1 MSSSV
6 VSTLIEPPAA
16 ALPPLS
22 NREVRE
28 LKSRSQRLT
37 AVTKLGKS
45 GLSPDFVA
53 GVDRELAQ
61 HELIKVK
68 LTELKDQRFELG
80 KNLAALTRSHLVWVI
95 GHVLVL
101 YRQKSA
107 GDALPALIPAT
118 PPTSTTARPPAP
130 GQGGPLK
137 KNSTTELTRPV
148 TWKAIGVVAEP
159 TPSPKPP
166 ARRRPPT
173 TG

>member
-107 GDALPALIPAT
+107 GDPLSAPIPAAPPTPTAAPLPASARGGPPKNK
-118 PPTSTTARPPAP
+118 PPTEPA
-130 GQGGPLK
+130 
-137 KNSTTELTRPV
+137 RPV
-148 TWKAIGVVAEP
+148 TWKAIGVIAEP
-159 TPSPKPP
+159 TPAPRPG